1 MAELEKEAALA
12 KEAERAALLEW
23 EAIKKEAAD
32 IAKKAATEKAAI
44 ERKAILEKQKAELL
58 TQIPDVD
65 DSTLS
70 VPIWEESSYRV
81 RKTTSEKTETGP
93 PIATEKEIPTE
104 TKKVE
109 NDILTPETTDKPP
122 LSEQPL
128 TSAKTDK
135 PVTPEILATPEEPP
149 VPAASDKPDDAKR
162 RPGKSEK
169 QAEEVPIIENAKPD
183 EKAKESKDSNG
194 KMSAPTPPRPVW
206 EKQEPDYWEN
216 RY

>member
-1 MAELEKEAALA
+1 MQTEAVIAEKLALEKEKAALEEKAALA
-12 KEAERAALLEW
+12 IEA
-23 EAIKKEAAD
+23 
-32 IAKKAATEKAAI
+32 EKAALADKLALEKEQAAL

-58 TQIPDVD
+58 TQITDVD
-65 DSTLS
+65 ESTLS

-81 RKTTSEKTETGP
+81 RKTPSEKTETAP
-93 PIATEKEIPTE
+93 PITTEKDIPTE

-109 NDILTPETTDKPP
+109 NDILTPEK
-122 LSEQPL
+122 
-128 TSAKTDK
+128 
-135 PVTPEILATPEEPP
+135 LATPEEPP

-169 QAEEVPIIENAKPD
+169 QAEEVPFLKNAKPD

-194 KMSAPTPPRPVW
+194 KTSAPTTSRPVW

-216 RY
+216 RYITEPDP